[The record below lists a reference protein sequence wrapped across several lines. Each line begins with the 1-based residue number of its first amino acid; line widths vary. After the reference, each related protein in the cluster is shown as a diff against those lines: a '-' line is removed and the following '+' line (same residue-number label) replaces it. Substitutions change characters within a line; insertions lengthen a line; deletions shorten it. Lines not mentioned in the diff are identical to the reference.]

1 MDESSGMSKVIVSLD
16 MVDGSQSKY
25 AECDPEAL
33 PVRDLM
39 WQMMSRDVI
48 GFTVTKKVGLKK
60 LMQLM
65 EEDE

>member
-1 MDESSGMSKVIVSLD
+1 MSKVIVSLD

-25 AECDPEAL
+25 AECDPESL
-33 PVRDLM
+33 PVRDLV

-60 LMQLM
+60 LMKM
-65 EEDE
+65 MGEEDKS